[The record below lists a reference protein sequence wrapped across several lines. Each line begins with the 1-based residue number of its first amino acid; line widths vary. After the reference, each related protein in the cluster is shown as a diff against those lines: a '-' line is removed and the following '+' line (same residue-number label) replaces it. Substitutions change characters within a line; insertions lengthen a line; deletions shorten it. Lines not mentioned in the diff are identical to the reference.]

1 MSNLTASTQPK
12 TRKFINLKFLIGA
25 FDADAT
31 ALDDKDCPFI
41 ERAIPIHRIETFEVH
56 RGCARTCDVVITG
69 LSGLSTTHLV
79 RGTQEGFVHWIND
92 AAAAKSEPVNA
103 EGLTKSQYMKR
114 QSARCGDQGPNW
126 LAAGWRAA

>member
-41 ERAIPIHRIETFEVH
+41 EAFTAIPSIELRHSKFI
-56 RGCARTCDVVITG
+56 GAAR
-69 LSGLSTTHLV
+69 
-79 RGTQEGFVHWIND
+79 
-92 AAAAKSEPVNA
+92 EPV
-103 EGLTKSQYMKR
+103 T
-114 QSARCGDQGPNW
+114 
-126 LAAGWRAA
+126 